1 MHIMTITITETTISI
16 TNTVMTVITVT
27 RFAVIIPS
35 VLESVLVTL
44 VLYIIM
50 VFCGERIIFVCVTVC
65 VCVCVFV
72 GVVFREREGSRE
84 RVK

>member
-50 VFCGERIIFVCVTVC
+50 VFCGERIIFVCVT
-65 VCVCVFV
+65 
-72 GVVFREREGSRE
+72 ET
-84 RVK
+84 